1 MTRELEEEV
10 QRVLEALD
18 RVEEMDDPV
27 AQARAVAQLL
37 KDQPGRNKRL
47 KQLRD
52 ETVRS
57 LRGEGLSLRKI
68 AAEVQVSLGTVQDI
82 LRGHSGTWASRPKKG
97 TKDAVDDGD
106 DGGAEAEPG
115 T

>member
-1 MTRELEEEV
+1 MGVTRELEEEV
-10 QRVLEALD
+10 RRVLEALD

-27 AQARAVAQLL
+27 ARARAVAQLL

-52 ETVRS
+52 ETVRG
-57 LRGEGLSLRKI
+57 LRAEGMSLRKI

-82 LRGHSGTWASRPKKG
+82 LRGHAGTWSSRPKKG
-97 TKDAVDDGD
+97 SKDA
-106 DGGAEAEPG
+106 DGGGDNADE
-115 T
+115 

>member
-1 MTRELEEEV
+1 MGVTDEPEKEV
-10 QRVLEALD
+10 RRVLDALD
-18 RVEEMDDPV
+18 RVEAMEDPV

-52 ETVRS
+52 DTVRQ
-57 LRGEGLSLRKI
+57 LRADGLSLRKI

-82 LRGHSGTWASRPKKG
+82 LRGHGGTWSSRPKKG
-97 TKDAVDDGD
+97 SKDAADGGD
-106 DGGAEAEPG
+106 DGGGAAD